1 MWRFTSY
8 CHCTCSF
15 RLSKLFQECTSC
27 PINFAIVDQSTALML
42 QANITSPLIDSPVW
56 EWLWLSPSHVP
67 SLHFL
72 CRRGMSTNI
81 EHIKWGLDG
90 WFKIRPCSIMI
101 KSWLF
106 FLFSNAAQ
114 NKRVIKITFC
124 IVTMMNSAWGEQLF
138 CCFDTHPMRFGIC
151 MIQQFQ
157 KVSLSVY
164 IQAVWPIWPLPSSG
178 DP

>member
-15 RLSKLFQECTSC
+15 RLSQLFQACTPC
-27 PINFAIVDQSTALML
+27 LINFVIVDQSTALML
-42 QANITSPLIDSPVW
+42 QANITSHLIDSPVW

-72 CRRGMSTNI
+72 CRRGMSANI

-101 KSWLF
+101 ESWLF

-114 NKRVIKITFC
+114 NKRVIKITGWNMYDKT
-124 IVTMMNSAWGEQLF
+124 IPNS
-138 CCFDTHPMRFGIC
+138 FGIRKC
-151 MIQQFQ
+151 WFDYNMIMTTAE
-157 KVSLSVY
+157 LW
-164 IQAVWPIWPLPSSG
+164 WPESCPLLWEGKTIWDTSFLNKFK
-178 DP
+178 